1 MIIFCSL
8 LSLHIPLFVKIAIN
22 APNSFSPLALWGD
35 LWNASNNSPKS
46 FWSPLLQRL
55 LLRQANDHKFRVSL
69 FPKSHLMLSSLCVW
83 PTAASCFSNCHLTAP
98 AVAFLCVF
106 QIHSMYFCVY
116 FNNSTWMSEFSNCHL
131 TAAAVALSSNSDVG
145 WLFEYRL
152 RKFFPLKIQK
162 YNQVAGCSKIDPSR
176 PGALGGNWKVF
187 TLDERLS

>member
-1 MIIFCSL
+1 MIIFCCL

-55 LLRQANDHKFRVSL
+55 LLRQANDHEFRVSL

-98 AVAFLCVF
+98 AVALLCVF

-145 WLFEYRL
+145 WLFEYRS
-152 RKFFPLKIQK
+152 RKFFPLKI
-162 YNQVAGCSKIDPSR
+162 
-176 PGALGGNWKVF
+176 
-187 TLDERLS
+187 

>member
-69 FPKSHLMLSSLCVW
+69 FPKSHLMLSSLCV
-83 PTAASCFSNCHLTAP
+83 
-98 AVAFLCVF
+98 
-106 QIHSMYFCVY
+106 
-116 FNNSTWMSEFSNCHL
+116 
-131 TAAAVALSSNSDVG
+131 
-145 WLFEYRL
+145 
-152 RKFFPLKIQK
+152 
-162 YNQVAGCSKIDPSR
+162 
-176 PGALGGNWKVF
+176 
-187 TLDERLS
+187 